1 MIQLGLDKN
10 PTRIRRNPVRHRI
23 TKARQIASLFLRPG
37 NAFCKVKHLFVFSHM
52 RSRSSL
58 LSHILGSNPG
68 ICGYSELHQDYNAQL
83 NLFALRA
90 ALNQEQQCSLE
101 NKYLLDKLLFSRQV
115 SDAVLEMAKPKVIL
129 LLRRPN
135 DSIRSLIKMGR
146 STSIEWHGDP
156 EAVSSYYRASMVW
169 LQGFAERLGG
179 DFFFIESDS
188 LIENTQC
195 VLEQLTKWLSL
206 EEALKENYVIF
217 KNTGKAWHGDPSSNI
232 RTGYVKTTSK
242 HTDIELPESLLDQAE
257 LSYLICKDRLSRLSA
272 YQTQTQ

>member
-1 MIQLGLDKN
+1 MIQLRLDKIPARVQRN
-10 PTRIRRNPVRHRI
+10 RIRHQI
-23 TKARQIASLFLRPG
+23 TKAKQISSLIFRPG

-68 ICGYSELHQDYNAQL
+68 ICGYSELHQNYNARL

-90 ALNQEQQCSLE
+90 ALNREQQCSLE
-101 NKYLLDKLLFSRQV
+101 NKYLLDKILFSRQV
-115 SDAVLEMAKPKVIL
+115 SDAIFERAKPKVIL
-129 LLRRPN
+129 LLRKPG
-135 DSIRSLIKMGR
+135 DSIRSLMKMGR
-146 STSIEWHGDP
+146 STSIEWHKDP
-156 EAVSSYYRASMVW
+156 EAVSSYYNASMVW
-169 LQGFAERLGG
+169 LQGYAERLRE

-188 LIENTQC
+188 LIENTQS

-206 EEALKENYVIF
+206 DNVLNEKYYIF

-232 RTGYVKTTSK
+232 KTGYVKKTSK
-242 HTDIELPESLLDQAE
+242 HTDMELPESLLDQAE

-272 YQTQTQ
+272 FQTHIQ